1 MNEASNRDSV
11 PQAQVTS
18 TGSTASNTMTAQDAT
33 HNAAHDAA
41 VAEAIRLRATG
52 DTAPSVHHDVTHP
65 AVTGTG
71 TGDNRDE
78 TGDSAIG
85 ATVGGVGGAIAGAL
99 AGSIMGPAGAAAGAI
114 AGALTGAGA
123 SGLAVDAVDRVD
135 NDNTVTGVGDDTGD
149 IARRRKENQNTDDD
163 FATIV

>member
-1 MNEASNRDSV
+1 MDQASNRDSV
-11 PQAQVTS
+11 PQTQVTS
-18 TGSTASNTMTAQDAT
+18 TGSTTSNAVTAQDAT
-33 HNAAHDAA
+33 QNAAHDAA
-41 VAEAIRLRATG
+41 VAETARLRATG
-52 DTAPSVHHDVTHP
+52 DTVPTVHHDVTHP

-85 ATVGGVGGAIAGAL
+85 ATIGGVGGAIAGAL
-99 AGSIMGPAGAAAGAI
+99 AGSIVGPAGAAAGAI

-135 NDNTVTGVGDDTGD
+135 NDNTVTGVGDDTGVVP
-149 IARRRKENQNTDDD
+149 RRDDNRSIDDD